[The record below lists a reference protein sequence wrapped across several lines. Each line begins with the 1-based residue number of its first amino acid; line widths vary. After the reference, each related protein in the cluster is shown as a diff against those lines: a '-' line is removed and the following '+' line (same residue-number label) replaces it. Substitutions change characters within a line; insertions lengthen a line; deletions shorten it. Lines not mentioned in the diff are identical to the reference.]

1 MNRDTFSQCKIG
13 DTVYDTYNKR
23 YGKIIA
29 KVVGSSLEEC
39 EIHVENDS
47 DDSFSIFPED
57 YETYERLGPFLLKD

>member
-1 MNRDTFSQCKIG
+1 MDIDAFSQCKIG
-13 DTVYDTYNKR
+13 DIVYDTRIKR

-47 DDSFSIFPED
+47 DDRFSIFPED
-57 YETYERLGPFLLKD
+57 YEIHNDHSCSNH